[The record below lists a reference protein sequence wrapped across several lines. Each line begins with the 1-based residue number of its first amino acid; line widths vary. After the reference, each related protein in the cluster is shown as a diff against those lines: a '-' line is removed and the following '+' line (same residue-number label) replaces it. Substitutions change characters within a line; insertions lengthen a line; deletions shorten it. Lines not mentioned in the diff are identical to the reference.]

1 MARAYSITVNRD
13 DVLSTLQTK
22 FPSSATEDDYLDIL
36 NKIYPN
42 YNAIATVDSISVP
55 DGNRT
60 EGVFSN
66 VAYTGGSGT
75 GATFTIT
82 IDDTGAASIAV
93 GYGGRGYVI
102 DDTITVADSELGG
115 GGGPSLTFDV
125 ATVTANSSKEIT
137 FNRNISRTSKHR
149 TLVAQFGDG
158 YEQRVLDGINSKT
171 ETFALL
177 FSNRDWEEVEL
188 LSALFD
194 AKAAQSFNIV
204 LQRESL
210 KVVCDD
216 YNVMYS
222 QSTIHTISANVR
234 RVYEP

>member
-1 MARAYSITVNRD
+1 M
-13 DVLSTLQTK
+13 
-22 FPSSATEDDYLDIL
+22 
-36 NKIYPN
+36 
-42 YNAIATVDSISVP
+42 
-55 DGNRT
+55 
-60 EGVFSN
+60 
-66 VAYTGGSGT
+66 
-75 GATFTIT
+75 
-82 IDDTGAASIAV
+82 
-93 GYGGRGYVI
+93 
-102 DDTITVADSELGG
+102 ADSELGG
-115 GGGPSLTFDV
+115 GGAADLTFDV
-125 ATVTANSSKEIT
+125 ATLGANSSKEIT
-137 FNRNISRTSKHR
+137 FNRNISRTSTHR
-149 TLVAQFGDG
+149 TLIATFGDG

-216 YNVMYS
+216 YNIMYS
-222 QSTIHTISANVR
+222 QSTVHTISANVR